1 MHSSVV
7 GRIVEHR
14 SGSESRVQSTRAP
27 ERCWGAKP
35 CCGALHCG
43 GAGDTGAFHIHTT
56 GVPNG
61 NSGHCGALERRV
73 ADRTESEVV
82 DTLGRW
88 NAGSQEEPF
97 STEVAMDNVYLA
109 MYLYLYLAMFF
120 DFLGLGGRAE
130 I

>member
-73 ADRTESEVV
+73 ADRTESTGIEPSESTGIDGNRTVGI
-82 DTLGRW
+82 DGNRRSDGWPTGRRLW
-88 NAGSQEEPF
+88 THWGA
-97 STEVAMDNVYLA
+97 
-109 MYLYLYLAMFF
+109 
-120 DFLGLGGRAE
+120 
-130 I
+130 